1 MSNETKV
8 AYIFALSFDGG
19 CKAFTNQLVKL
30 EIVTIGKWNHLSELR
45 G

>member
-8 AYIFALSFDGG
+8 AYIFAKSYDSG

-30 EIVTIGKWNHLSELR
+30 ENVTIGKWNRLS
-45 G
+45 